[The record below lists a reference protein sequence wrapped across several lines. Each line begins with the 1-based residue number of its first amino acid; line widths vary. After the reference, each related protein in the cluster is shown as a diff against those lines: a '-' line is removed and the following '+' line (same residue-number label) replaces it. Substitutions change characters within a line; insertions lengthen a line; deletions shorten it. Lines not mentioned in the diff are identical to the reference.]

1 MKSAHD
7 RQSVQ
12 AVERALKILIVLAEA
27 GTPLT
32 LTQIRDKADLNIS
45 TAHRLLHTLMVDGFI
60 NQDKDSGKYMLGLRT
75 FEVGHAALYSM
86 DIRTT
91 ARPFLQELV
100 DRCNETTNLAIL
112 DQGELVYIDQI
123 ESLNMIKILARVG
136 SRGPAHC
143 TGAGKA
149 LLAQLS
155 ERDLERFLQLK
166 SPLKVYTNC
175 TISDPLKLK
184 EELARIRDA
193 GYSLDNG
200 ELEDGVRCV
209 AVPVWDFENKAVAA
223 FSVSGP
229 DTRLTD
235 AFIQERLIP
244 EVIAAAEKISERLG
258 FRKRA

>member
-1 MKSAHD
+1 MKNPHD
-7 RQSVQ
+7 KHTVQS
-12 AVERALKILIVLAEA
+12 VERALKILIVLAEA

-32 LTQIRDKADLNIS
+32 LTQIRDKTDLNIS
-45 TAHRLLHTLMVDGFI
+45 TAHRLLHTLMNDGFI
-60 NQDKDSGKYMLGLRT
+60 SQDKDTGKYMLGLRT

-100 DRCNETTNLAIL
+100 DRCNETTNMAIL
-112 DQGELVYIDQI
+112 DQGEVVYIDQI
-123 ESLNMIKILARVG
+123 ESLNMIKIFARVG

-155 ERDLERFLQLK
+155 DREFDRFLQLK
-166 SPLKVYTNC
+166 SPLRSYTQF
-175 TISDPLKLK
+175 TILNPIKLK
-184 EELARIRDA
+184 EEMARVRKN

-209 AVPVWDFENKAVAA
+209 AVPVWDFENKALAA
-223 FSVSGP
+223 ISVSGP

-235 AFIQERLIP
+235 AFIEDRLIP
-244 EVIAAAEKISERLG
+244 EVMAAADKISERLG
-258 FRKRA
+258 HRKR

>member
-1 MKSAHD
+1 MKNPND
-7 RQSVQ
+7 RHTVQ

-32 LTQIRDKADLNIS
+32 LTQIRDKTDLNIS
-45 TAHRLLHTLMVDGFI
+45 TAHRLLHTLMNDGFI
-60 NQDKDSGKYMLGLRT
+60 SQDKDTGKYMLGLRT

-100 DRCNETTNLAIL
+100 DRCNETANLAIL
-112 DQGELVYIDQI
+112 DQDEVVYIDQI
-123 ESLNMIKILARVG
+123 ESLNMIKIFARVG

-149 LLAQLS
+149 LLAQLT
-155 ERDLERFLQLK
+155 ERELERFLQNRI
-166 SPLKVYTNC
+166 PLQAYTDL
-175 TISDPLKLK
+175 TICDPAVFRQ
-184 EELARIRDA
+184 EMGRIRKN

-209 AVPVWDFENKAVAA
+209 AVPVLDFENKAIAA
-223 FSVSGP
+223 ISVSGP

-235 AFIQERLIP
+235 PFIAERLIP
-244 EVIAAAEKISERLG
+244 EVMAAADKISERLG
-258 FRKRA
+258 HRKR